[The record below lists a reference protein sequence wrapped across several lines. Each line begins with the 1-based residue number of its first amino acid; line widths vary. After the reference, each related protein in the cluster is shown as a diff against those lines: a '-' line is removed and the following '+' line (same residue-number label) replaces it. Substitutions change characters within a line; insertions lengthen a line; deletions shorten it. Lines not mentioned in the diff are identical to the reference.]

1 MIFQFI
7 HASVHASPF
16 LSCSIVELRM
26 HQVFDR
32 HAPSEN
38 KLEENGTAGFT
49 SKLLDIIPPRFIH

>member
-1 MIFQFI
+1 
-7 HASVHASPF
+7 
-16 LSCSIVELRM
+16 M